1 MNQIHRACGKHCEE
15 SVRSSVF
22 AFCAMRGT
30 IPCEMMLCEW
40 LDEIASRTSSPINRS
55 YRWY

>member
-1 MNQIHRACGKHCEE
+1 MNEIHMACGTHCEE

-22 AFCAMRGT
+22 AFFSMRGT
-30 IPCEMMLCEW
+30 IP
-40 LDEIASRTSSPINRS
+40 EIASKPSRLIKRS